1 MVTRRLAFASLL
13 LLQDCGTVE
22 YKPTEYPLRDGLI
35 PPFNV
40 VGDVQVSNGQ
50 PSTDTVI
57 GYSYGPIS
65 MSSNLRAI
73 TETMGEQ
80 TRGDVDK
87 NRGANQAAKRNA
99 IA

>member
-1 MVTRRLAFASLL
+1 MFTRLIAFASVL
-13 LLQDCGTVE
+13 LLQACGTVE

-57 GYSYGPIS
+57 VYS
-65 MSSNLRAI
+65 
-73 TETMGEQ
+73 
-80 TRGDVDK
+80 
-87 NRGANQAAKRNA
+87 
-99 IA
+99 